1 MKVTTRLTR
10 YTGPALALLAMVLLV
25 AVSPHLGFGR
35 DAQRLWME
43 RGAGPAPVATAPA
56 PAWVEIARAVKPAVV
71 NVSTRGMQKN
81 PADAD
86 EFFRQFGGRAP
97 RRMVRGLGSGFVIN
111 ADGYILTNNH
121 VVDGASDI
129 RVKFSDG
136 RELPAR
142 VVGRDDKTD
151 LALIKVD
158 ATGLPVIPIG
168 DSSKLEVGEP
178 VMAVGNPFGLEQTVT
193 TGIVSATGRVIGEG
207 PYDDFIQTDASINP
221 GNSGGPLINA
231 RGEAVGVNAAIVS
244 GSGGSVGIGFAIP
257 TNLAKPVITQLAQN
271 GHVVRGWLG
280 VAIQPVTP
288 DLAQSF
294 GVGETSG
301 ALVSSVVGGSP
312 AQHVG
317 LRQGDVIVRYDGRV
331 VGRASDLPRA
341 VAETPVG
348 REVPIEIVRDG
359 KHITLNVKV
368 ARLED
373 KDEQAANTEPA
384 STKQL
389 GIAARSLTPALA
401 QEMGVDATR
410 GVLVEDVEDGGR
422 AQRAGITRGDVIVEV
437 DHQPVTGVDALQA
450 ALKRHPAGKPV
461 LMLVRREGQ
470 SLFLAVPA

>member
-10 YTGPALALLAMVLLV
+10 FTGPALAIFAILLLV
-25 AVSPHLGFGR
+25 AVAPQFGFGR
-35 DAQRLWME
+35 DAQRLWTE
-43 RGAGPAPVATAPA
+43 RGGGSAPVATAPA

-71 NVSTRGMQKN
+71 NVSTRGVQKSGN
-81 PADAD
+81 DPED
-86 EFFRQFGGRAP
+86 FFRQFGGRAP

-121 VVDGASDI
+121 VVDGAADI

-136 RELPAR
+136 RELTGR
-142 VVGRDDKTD
+142 IVGRDDKTD
-151 LALIKVD
+151 LALLKVD

-168 DSSKLEVGEP
+168 DSAKLEVGEP

-231 RGEAVGVNAAIVS
+231 RGEAVGVNTAIVS

-257 TNLAKPVITQLAQN
+257 TNLAKPVVTQLAQG

-288 DLAQSF
+288 DLAKSF
-294 GVGETSG
+294 GLGDTAG
-301 ALVSSVVGGSP
+301 ALVSSVMDGSP
-312 AQHVG
+312 AQKVG
-317 LRQGDVIVRYDGRV
+317 VRQGDVIVRYDGRP
-331 VGRASDLPRA
+331 VGRVSDLPRA

-348 REVPIEIVRDG
+348 REVPVEVIRDG
-359 KHITLNVKV
+359 KHVTLTVKV
-368 ARLED
+368 ARLDD
-373 KDEQAANTEPA
+373 KDQQAASVEPA
-384 STKQL
+384 STKL
-389 GIAARSLTPALA
+389 GIAARSLTPAIA
-401 QEMGVDATR
+401 QQLGVDESR
-410 GVLVEDVEDGGR
+410 GVLIEDVEDGGR
-422 AQRAGITRGDVIVEV
+422 AQSAGLARGDVIVEV
-437 DHQPVTGVDALQA
+437 DHQPVAGVDALQG

-461 LMLVRREGQ
+461 LILVRREGQ
-470 SLFLAVPA
+470 SLYLTVPA

>member
-1 MKVTTRLTR
+1 
-10 YTGPALALLAMVLLV
+10 
-25 AVSPHLGFGR
+25 
-35 DAQRLWME
+35 
-43 RGAGPAPVATAPA
+43 
-56 PAWVEIARAVKPAVV
+56 
-71 NVSTRGMQKN
+71 MQKN
-81 PADAD
+81 SGDAD
-86 EFFRQFGGRAP
+86 DFFRQFGNRPP
-97 RRMVRGLGSGFVIN
+97 RGRMVRGLGSGFVIN
-111 ADGYILTNNH
+111 SDGYILTNNH

-142 VVGRDDKTD
+142 VIGHDDKTD

-231 RGEAVGVNAAIVS
+231 RGEAVGVNTAIVS

-257 TNLAKPVITQLAQN
+257 TNLAKPVVTQLAQT

-288 DLAQSF
+288 DLAKSF
-294 GVGETSG
+294 GVNEPNG
-301 ALVSSVVGGSP
+301 ALVSSVVDGSP
-312 AQHVG
+312 AQRAG
-317 LRQGDVIVRYDGRV
+317 LHQGDVIVRYDNRA

-348 REVPIEIVRDG
+348 RDVPIEVVRDG
-359 KHITLNVKV
+359 KHQTLNVKV

-373 KDEQAANTEPA
+373 KEEQAAAAEPA
-384 STKQL
+384 SAKL

-401 QEMGVDATR
+401 QEMGVDASR
-410 GVLVEDVEDGGR
+410 GVLVEDVEEGGR
-422 AQRAGITRGDVIVEV
+422 AQRAGLTRGDVIVEV
-437 DHQPVTGVDALQA
+437 DHQPVSGVDALQA

-470 SLFLAVPA
+470 SLYLAVPA